1 MEDVLVWKGYEEG
14 SVKDCEGH
22 CGAYDGSAEGCHC
35 ERARASE
42 EQDRRSEMGS
52 EEIWSDQV
60 CLSEAN

>member
-1 MEDVLVWKGYEEG
+1 
-14 SVKDCEGH
+14 VKDCEGH
-22 CGAYDGSAEGCHC
+22 SGAYDGSAEGCHC